1 MTFSIVARCA
11 RTGQL
16 GVAAIT
22 GTPGVGQ
29 LVTWAETGVGAVATQ
44 SWVNPYLGVDGLD
57 LMGNG
62 HPAERVLRAVVSMD
76 EDRRLRQVGM
86 VDAHG
91 RSAGYTGELCEG
103 WAGHVLAEGV
113 AAQGNLLEGEATLGA
128 CVEAFQD
135 APDHDLVDRL
145 IAALEAGEKA
155 GGDRRGARS
164 AAVLVVAD
172 ERYPLWDLRIDD
184 SAEPLADLGALRD
197 DIAETLLPQLLR
209 LPTREDTR
217 GGLSADDHT
226 GLV

>member
-16 GVAAIT
+16 GVGAVT

-29 LVTWAETGVGAVATQ
+29 LVTWAEAGVGAVATQ
-44 SWVNPYLGVDGLD
+44 AWVNPYLGVDGLD

-62 HPAERVLRAVVSMD
+62 HPAERTLRAVVAMD
-76 EDRRLRQVGM
+76 DDRRLRQVGM

-91 RSAGYTGELCEG
+91 TSAAYTGERCER
-103 WAGHVLAEGV
+103 WAGHRSEQDV
-113 AAQGNLLEGEATLGA
+113 AVQGNLLEGPETLDACLEAYAGS
-128 CVEAFQD
+128 
-135 APDHDLVDRL
+135 PGSDLVDRL
-145 IAALEAGEKA
+145 IGALIAGEKA

-164 AAVLVVAD
+164 ASVLVVAT

-184 SAEPLADLGALRD
+184 SDRPLEALTDLRD
-197 DIAETLLPQLLR
+197 DIAETLLPQILR
-209 LPTREDTR
+209 LPTRQDSQ
-217 GGLSADDHT
+217 GGLHADDHA